1 LYDATGVDKPPFS
14 GFGRRIY
21 ALAMRARARAPLPV
35 SRGGGTADVII
46 EALGTGI
53 PVDLVWPVSAARA
66 N

>member
-1 LYDATGVDKPPFS
+1 
-14 GFGRRIY
+14 
-21 ALAMRARARAPLPV
+21 MRARARAPLPV